1 MANQIIIP
9 KIEDYNTEVINGNL
23 VATPKKKYIGECDL
37 TNYNFVH
44 SNIIK
49 PDEST
54 EYGVKSRHETVSTA
68 TAHNTILKD
77 IYKFLNIPNKN
88 YGLSRTE
95 ALKKI
100 CKLVKEN
107 GMSVNL
113 PIGLKESKLSTTFYE
128 YVYLKID
135 S

>member
-1 MANQIIIP
+1 MAKQIIIP
-9 KIEDYNTEVINGNL
+9 KIEDFNIEFINGDL

-44 SNIIK
+44 SNIVESDK
-49 PDEST
+49 ST

-68 TAHNTILKD
+68 TAYNTIIKD
-77 IYKFLNIPNKN
+77 IYKFLNIPSEN
-88 YGLSRTE
+88 YGFSATE

-107 GMSVNL
+107 GMSLYL
-113 PIGLKESKLSTTFYE
+113 PIGLKESKLSE
-128 YVYLKID
+128 IDKIVYLKIIH
-135 S
+135 